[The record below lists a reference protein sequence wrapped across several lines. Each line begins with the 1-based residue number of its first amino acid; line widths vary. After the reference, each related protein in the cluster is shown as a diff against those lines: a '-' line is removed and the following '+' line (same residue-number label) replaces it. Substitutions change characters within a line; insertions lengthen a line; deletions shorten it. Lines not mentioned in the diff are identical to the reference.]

1 MNSFEKPRIHE
12 MRTRGGPLAPQRS
25 VIRSSALAE
34 GKVPLPHRFFLVDGR
49 VIEGFLFR
57 GVNSRLVDELY
68 GQKGSFVSVVDA
80 RVGTGETVP
89 YMAINERHIVSI
101 EEIPGFTSG
110 QELSGPEPK

>member
-1 MNSFEKPRIHE
+1 MSTFEKPRVHE
-12 MRTRGGPLAPQRS
+12 MRAARGPLAPQRT

-34 GKVPLPHRFFLVDGR
+34 GKVPLPHRFYLVDGR

-57 GVNSRLVDELY
+57 GANSRLVDELY

-101 EEIPGFTSG
+101 EEIPGFSTG
-110 QELSGPEPK
+110 QEVSGTEGR